1 MQALFSESDLRE
13 GQALIDQG
21 RTLQLLFSEGT
32 YQIEVV
38 DSQDKESF
46 WPFVQIDDKGVILDR
61 FCTCAKAEKEGICE
75 HLAAAYLKIF
85 NKNYEPLHARFR
97 DSLWNQLCQIAS
109 IRHGYDTSVL
119 KEEKPHGYCA
129 FSVTGKKLFQVKSL
143 SDAGAMRL
151 QEILVNRVRE
161 TEETSLKFS
170 KLSAQELSLWREG
183 RPSHHLCYELSF
195 WSDLAKWLMLL
206 QEAGS
211 AYEIEF
217 VYKEDSLPKGIEIR
231 FSDVILGFYIAFVNW
246 KEIIPALISVNSPL
260 IVEEFADQK
269 IEQITYDPFSKMF
282 VLKFLPKTGNEKE
295 TKNSLEGIS
304 VGEWL
309 YVQGKGF
316 YAKRID
322 PYLKEEKIPEERIS
336 LVLERH
342 PKVIQK
348 HLVGTKISRDTITPR
363 YHLCIDEMKNLHIS
377 CYLFEPGDLQ
387 KSTSALFG
395 NWAYVDNF
403 GFYHLEN
410 LLFESVEKV
419 IVKEKVGDFVSRH
432 RHWLQSYEG
441 FQTHVSSV
449 ESQLNYHLTKE
460 GILRLETRS
469 DFFEE
474 GEEICDFG
482 EWLYIK
488 DRGFYAKVTG
498 GTGMTLQ
505 AGMSVFP
512 NDISRFIHF
521 YQDELERIP
530 QFFAGG
536 SPLER
541 TGLHVSL
548 TSENQ
553 IKVAPINFFKTPYQI
568 SRVRF
573 FGDFTYVDGEGFFE
587 IPHELRLPD
596 AYMHEKVIDEASEP
610 YFVSYELD
618 LLRSHLLSL
627 DSRLTKPKMLY
638 LRIGKLRRSS
648 KATTGD
654 WLAELEYV
662 SEIGT
667 VPAVDVWK
675 AVADHKGYLFSD
687 AGLLLLKPARF
698 NWLKGIA
705 KRKWLKLGK
714 QLRLTTLEWL
724 RLNIFEKTLS
734 PEDDPESCRFIE
746 EMNKFESSI
755 PLDLTGLKSSLR
767 PYQET
772 GVRWLWFLFTHGLS
786 GLLCDE
792 MGLGKT
798 HQAMAVLA
806 AAANLEKKKYLVVC
820 PTSVIYHWE
829 DLLKR
834 FLPHLKVR
842 VFYGIQRTL
851 EEFEGQADIL
861 LTSYGTLRS
870 EKKMVSKIDF
880 DIAVFDEIQIAKNVR
895 SQTHRALRMVAAK
908 MRLGL
913 TGTPIENRL
922 LEIKALF
929 DLVLPTYMPGD
940 AAFKE
945 FFVNPIE
952 KGQDPEK
959 KALLSQLIRPFVLR
973 RKKAEVLLEL
983 PEKTE
988 EIAYCDLSPEQFEMY
1003 GKVFIKEKDKLLKEL
1018 QDENKPAPYVH
1029 VFSLL
1034 SNLKQICDHPCLI
1047 NKRVENYAQHASGKW
1062 NLFIELLQ
1070 ETRESGQKL
1079 VVFSQYL
1086 LMLDI
1091 IKTYLKERKIGFA
1104 EIRGSTRNRKEELD
1118 RFRED
1123 PLCEVFVASLQAA
1136 GVGIDLV
1143 SASVV
1148 IHYDR
1153 WWNPAR
1159 ENQATDRVHRMGQ
1172 NRGVQV
1178 FKMVTKNTIEEHIH
1192 RLIESKMALMEGVIG
1207 FDDQDQIKGLDR
1219 SELVRLLQEIHGDI
1233 RNQTLGP
1240 Q

>member
-1 MQALFSESDLRE
+1 MQSLFSEADLRE

-21 RTLQLLFSEGT
+21 RAPQLLFSEGT
-32 YQIEVV
+32 YQIEVI
-38 DSQDKESF
+38 DPQGEESF
-46 WPFVQIDDKGVILDR
+46 WPFLQIDDRGAVLDK
-61 FCTCAKAEKEGICE
+61 FCTCPKAEKRGSCE
-75 HLAAAYLKIF
+75 HLAAAYLKVF
-85 NKNYEPLHARFR
+85 NGNNEPLHVRFR

-109 IRHGYDTSVL
+109 IRHGYDTTAL
-119 KEEKPHGYCA
+119 KESSPNSYRA
-129 FSVTGKKLFQVKSL
+129 FSVTGKRLFQLRSL
-143 SDAGAMRL
+143 TAAGQARF
-151 QEILVNRVRE
+151 QELIVNRVRE

-170 KLSAQELSLWREG
+170 KLSAQELTLWREG

-206 QEAGS
+206 QEERA

-217 VYKEDSLPKGIEIR
+217 IYKEDPLPKWVEIR
-231 FSDVILGFYIAFVNW
+231 FSDVEIGFYLALVNW
-246 KEIIPALISVNSPL
+246 KEIIPTLSSVNSPL
-260 IVEEFADQK
+260 FVEEFTDQK
-269 IEQITYDPFSKMF
+269 IEQMTYDPVARMF
-282 VLKFLPKTGNEKE
+282 LLKFLSKSTHER
-295 TKNSLEGIS
+295 
-304 VGEWL
+304 EWKHSSEEIIL
-309 YVQGKGF
+309 GDWIYAPRKGF

-322 PYLKEEKIPEERIS
+322 PYLQEDKIPEDKIAA
-336 LVLERH
+336 VLSRH
-342 PKVIQK
+342 PKIVQK
-348 HLVGTKISRDTITPR
+348 YLVGTQISRDTITPR
-363 YHLCIDEMKNLHIS
+363 YHLYINGNKDLHIS

-387 KSTSALFG
+387 KPNSSLFG
-395 NWAYVDNF
+395 NWAYIDNS
-403 GFYHLEN
+403 GFYRLEG
-410 LLFESVEKV
+410 LLFEGTEKI
-419 IVKEKVGDFVSRH
+419 IVKDKVADFVSRH
-432 RHWLQSYEG
+432 RHWLQSYDG

-449 ESQLNYHLTKE
+449 ESQLNFQLTEEDVLKLDTRVDFSEESE
-460 GILRLETRS
+460 G
-469 DFFEE
+469 
-474 GEEICDFG
+474 ICDFG

-488 DRGFYAKVTG
+488 DRGFYAKVTAG
-498 GTGMTLQ
+498 AGMTLQ
-505 AGMSVFP
+505 PGMSIP
-512 NDISRFIHF
+512 SQDISRFIHF
-521 YQDELERIP
+521 YQEELERIP
-530 QFFAGG
+530 HFFATR

-541 TGLHVSL
+541 AGLHVSL
-548 TSENQ
+548 TPENR
-553 IKVAPINFFKTPYQI
+553 IKVTPVNFFMPSYQASKI
-568 SRVRF
+568 RL
-573 FGDFTYVDGEGFFE
+573 FGDFTYVEGEGFFE
-587 IPHELRLPD
+587 IPQEFRLPD
-596 AYMHEKVIDEASEP
+596 FYADEKIIDAASEA
-610 YFVSYELD
+610 YFVSYELE
-618 LLRSHLLSL
+618 LLKPHLLSL
-627 DSRLTKPKMLY
+627 EPRLTKPKMLD
-638 LRIGKLRRSS
+638 LRIKKLRRGS
-648 KATTGD
+648 KARTGD

-662 SEIGT
+662 SELGS
-667 VPAVDVWK
+667 VPVVDVWRAMTDNK
-675 AVADHKGYLFSD
+675 EYLFSN

-698 NWLKGIA
+698 SWLKGIT

-724 RLNIFEKTLS
+724 KLNNFEKAQPS
-734 PEDDPESCRFIE
+734 EDDPESYRFIE
-746 EMNKFESSI
+746 ELEKFESSI
-755 PLDLTGLKSSLR
+755 PLNLAGLKSNLR

-798 HQAMAVLA
+798 HQAMAILC

-851 EEFEGQADIL
+851 EEFEEQADVL

-870 EKKMVSKIDF
+870 ERKIIAKIDF
-880 DIAVFDEIQIAKNVR
+880 DVAIFDEIQIAKNIR
-895 SQTHRALRMVAAK
+895 SQTHRALRLVNAK

-929 DLVLPTYMPGD
+929 DLILPSYMPSD
-940 AAFKE
+940 AMFKE

-952 KGQDPEK
+952 KGQDVEK
-959 KALLSQLIRPFVLR
+959 RALLSRLLRPFILR

-988 EIAYCDLSPEQFEMY
+988 EIAYCDLSSEQLEMY
-1003 GKVFIKEKDKLLKEL
+1003 NKVFMKERDKLLEEL
-1018 QDENKPAPYVH
+1018 QDENKAVPYVH

-1034 SNLKQICDHPCLI
+1034 STLKQICDHPCLI

-1062 NLFIELLQ
+1062 SLFVELLQ

-1091 IKTYLKERKIGFA
+1091 IKAYLKQHKIGFA

-1123 PLCEVFVASLQAA
+1123 PFCEVFVASLQAA

-1178 FKMVTKNTIEEHIH
+1178 FKMVTKNTIEEYIH
-1192 RLIESKMALMEGVIG
+1192 QLIERKMKLMEGVIG

-1219 SELVRLLQEIHGDI
+1219 LELMHLLQQMHGDK
-1233 RNQTLGP
+1233 LGY
-1240 Q
+1240 